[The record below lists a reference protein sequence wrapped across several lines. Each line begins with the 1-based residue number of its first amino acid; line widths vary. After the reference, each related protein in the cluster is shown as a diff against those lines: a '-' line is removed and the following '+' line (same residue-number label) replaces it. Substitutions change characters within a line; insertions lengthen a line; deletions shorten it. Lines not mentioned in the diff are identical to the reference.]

1 MSTALGLIREMK
13 MSRFFRLTLI
23 LSRSLYLV
31 CKTKPVVNLSS
42 PSKLK
47 GSLALKLSCVDSVL
61 VPSLFMSSDRSSRQ
75 GDMTTLVAR
84 NQRVCI
90 CALVSVTDR

>member
-47 GSLALKLSCVDSVL
+47 GGLALKLSCVDSVL

-84 NQRVCI
+84 NQCVCI
-90 CALVSVTDR
+90 CALYR